1 MQRSSGPSQREKVK
15 GKVMLT
21 TTEGEVNAL
30 TLWMAAGAEGAPAP
44 QGEGLPEPLVIF
56 THFSSTEFPQNEQA
70 FIC

>member
-1 MQRSSGPSQREKVK
+1 M
-15 GKVMLT
+15 
-21 TTEGEVNAL
+21 NAL

-44 QGEGLPEPLVIF
+44 QGEGLPEPLAIF

>member
-1 MQRSSGPSQREKVK
+1 MQRSAGLSQREKVK
-15 GKVMLT
+15 WKVMLT
-21 TTEGEVNAL
+21 TTKGEMNAL

-44 QGEGLPEPLVIF
+44 QGEGLPEPLAIF